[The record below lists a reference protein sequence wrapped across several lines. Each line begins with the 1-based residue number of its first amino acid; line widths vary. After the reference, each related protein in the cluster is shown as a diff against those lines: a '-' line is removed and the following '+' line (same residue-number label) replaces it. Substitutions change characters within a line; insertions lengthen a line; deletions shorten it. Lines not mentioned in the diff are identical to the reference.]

1 MQLGHAKNL
10 RQTITEAERKLWYL
24 LRGHRFKG
32 VKFKRQKPVG
42 PYIVDFVAV
51 NKGLVIELD
60 GSQHL
65 QQTVHDTQRTAYL
78 QELGFTVLRF
88 WNDAVFTQTEDV
100 LARIAWA
107 LDLPSP
113 APLGHPLPQVGEG

>member
-1 MQLGHAKNL
+1 MSLHQAKNL
-10 RQTITEAERKLWYL
+10 RQTMTEAERKLWYL

-32 VKFKRQKPVG
+32 VKFKRQKPIG

-51 NKGLVIELD
+51 SKGLVIELD

-65 QQTVHDTQRTAYL
+65 RQTAHDTQRAAYL

-100 LARIAWA
+100 LARIAWE
-107 LDLPSP
+107 LDSPSP
-113 APLGHPLPQVGEG
+113 APLGHPLPQAVEG